1 MCRDK
6 QHDNERL
13 DYYCQNCKVCICDK
27 CGQTRHTH
35 HTKVDIEQ
43 AAEEQK
49 LKMEELVKKM
59 KLEIIDHDTQMEKT
73 TELLRKSREKI
84 VAARN
89 NVLTTVEELI
99 RVLKEHEIATDT
111 KLDVIEEQ
119 QQRDHATQLEHFQ
132 ISATQLKT
140 SVEYCEAI
148 LKRNNSVEILESQE
162 RVIERCK
169 GILKAT
175 KMNIYKPL
183 HLLYKTNDRDVKD
196 VRRAIL
202 GEVFVSTT
210 DPLHSVAEGKGLKVA
225 EVGREASFT
234 ITTKD
239 SEGKRCYNEI
249 DDIDVNVNSPS
260 EDILDTKTVDNGDGE
275 YSVTFTPDCHGH
287 HEVVI
292 EVNGQPLTSSPWSV
306 HVIPHQYQ
314 AVASFGSR
322 GKARGKFVKPSGI
335 AISDKTG
342 NIAVADYNNDRVQLF
357 SSDGVYLTEYGQK
370 GPASEKITCPISV
383 AFNASGDVTV
393 IDDRCHVFCFTESGQ
408 LIANIS
414 NKNLMMPLSITFAGD
429 GCMVLCDFGDNTVK
443 VLFPDGTELLQ
454 SFRAPACDAL
464 PWIALYHQDMFYVSY
479 DSANCVKVFDSQ
491 GVYRY
496 DIGGEGS
503 GTLRTPTGLA
513 VDKFNNLIVCD
524 SKNSRVQ
531 VFTLDGKFLH
541 SITGSPGR
549 ELEQP
554 WAVAVSATGQ
564 LLITDLGKHCVH
576 VFE

>member
-1 MCRDK
+1 MCRKK
-6 QHDNERL
+6 QHENERL

-49 LKMEELVKKM
+49 LKMEELVQEM
-59 KLEIIDHDTQMEKT
+59 KLEIADHDAQMEKT

-84 VAARN
+84 VAAQN

-99 RVLKEHEIATDT
+99 RVLKEHEIAMVT

-175 KMNIYKPL
+175 KVNIYKPL
-183 HLLYKTNDRDVKD
+183 HVRYKANIEDVQN
-196 VRRAIL
+196 VRRPFL

-210 DPLHSVAEGKGLKVA
+210 DPLQSVVDGKGLKQA

-239 SEGKRCYNEI
+239 SEGEQCRSETDEI
-249 DDIDVNVNSPS
+249 FVKVNSPS
-260 EDILDTKTVDNGDGE
+260 EEILDKKAEDNGDGE
-275 YSVTFTPDCHGH
+275 YSVTYTPDRHGH
-287 HEVVI
+287 HDVVI
-292 EVNGQPLTSSPWSV
+292 EVNGQPLTSGPWSV
-306 HVIPHQYQ
+306 HVTPHQYQ

-322 GKARGKFVKPSGI
+322 GKARGKFDNPCDI

-342 NIAVADYNNDRVQLF
+342 NIAVADYNNERVQLF

-370 GPASEKITCPISV
+370 GPAAKKLKRPIAV
-383 AFNASGDVTV
+383 AFNKSNDITIVDNRD
-393 IDDRCHVFCFTESGQ
+393 IFCFTESGQ
-408 LIANIS
+408 FIKNILSEHLIDPYDIA
-414 NKNLMMPLSITFAGD
+414 FADD
-429 GCMVLCDFGDNTVK
+429 GRLLVCDRADNTVK
-443 VLFPDGTELLQ
+443 VLSLDGTELLQ
-454 SFRAPACDAL
+454 SVRDPVCAAFPCL
-464 PWIALYHQDMFYVSY
+464 ALYHQDRFYVSY
-479 DSANCVKVFDSQ
+479 RMAHCVKVFDSE
-491 GVYRY
+491 GVYQY
-496 DIGGEGS
+496 DIGVEGS
-503 GTLRTPTGLA
+503 HMLNLPTGLA

-524 SKNSRVQ
+524 SKIGRIQ
-531 VFTLDGKFLH
+531 VFTLDGKFVN
-541 SITGSPGR
+541 SKTGSPGR
-549 ELEQP
+549 KLENP
-554 WAVAVSATGQ
+554 WTVSVSTAGQ
-564 LLITDLGKHCVH
+564 LFITDVGKHCVH